1 MPRLKRPGPSPAD
14 EPMQDET
21 HRRADFERRIKGF
34 VKGVSAIS
42 RQILDRPAND
52 TLAEIMAIEKN
63 LGLDKLGISLDELV
77 NATIDPNG
85 EHSKKLGRDRD
96 LRPLRRRPRD
106 RVARCGAIAT
116 KMPATHFWHGG
127 NPSRDH

>member
-1 MPRLKRPGPSPAD
+1 
-14 EPMQDET
+14 MQDET

-63 LGLDKLGISLDELV
+63 LGLDKLGISLTNWSMRPSTRTGSTAKSSD
-77 NATIDPNG
+77 AIG
-85 EHSKKLGRDRD
+85 IYGR
-96 LRPLRRRPRD
+96 
-106 RVARCGAIAT
+106 
-116 KMPATHFWHGG
+116 
-127 NPSRDH
+127 